1 VRNRIAGYLLG
12 GVLCLVLSAAPA
24 AAQDAAVWQKY
35 VEGAK
40 AAYQQK
46 DYARSEQLLGAAL
59 REAAKFGPDDP
70 RVAVTLHNQA
80 NLEAARGK
88 AAAAEPLYRR
98 ALEILQKARGDDHPQ
113 VAMARLGLA
122 DFLTS
127 QGRTADAEPEY
138 RRALESLE
146 QALGPA
152 HPIIASVLDRY
163 AAMLR
168 RAGRAAEAEP
178 LEARARAIRAR
189 QATNAPR

>member
-1 VRNRIAGYLLG
+1 VRNQTAGLLLS
-12 GVLCLVLSAAPA
+12 GVFCLVLGAAPA

-35 VEGAK
+35 VEDAK

-46 DYARSEQLLGAAL
+46 DYGRSEQLLGAAL
-59 REAAKFGPDDP
+59 LEAAKFGPDDP

-80 NLEAARGK
+80 NLAAAQGK

-98 ALEILQKARGDDHPQ
+98 ALALLQKARGDDHPQ

-122 DFLTS
+122 DFLTG

-138 RRALESLE
+138 RRALECLE
-146 QALGPA
+146 QALGAA
-152 HPIIASVLDRY
+152 HPIVASALDRY

-168 RAGRAAEAEP
+168 RAERPAEAEP

-189 QATNAPR
+189 QAASARR